1 MDSEI
6 KNYIINNFKNDDK
19 SEIKS
24 AIIESINTSDEV
36 ALPGLGIFFL
46 LNWEESDDK
55 EKDLIVERIHKQI
68 KKSN

>member
-19 SEIKS
+19 GEIKS
-24 AIIESINTSDEV
+24 AILESINTSDEV

-55 EKDLIVERIHKQI
+55 EKDRIVERIHKQI

>member
-19 SEIKS
+19 KEIKS
-24 AIIESINTSDEV
+24 AILESINTSDEV

-55 EKDLIVERIHKQI
+55 EKDFIVERIHKQI

>member
-19 SEIKS
+19 KEIKS
-24 AIIESINTSDEV
+24 AILESINTSDEV

-55 EKDLIVERIHKQI
+55 EKDRIVERIHKQI